1 MINIVEKIGR
11 SLFAQYL
18 VDFGFNGKSN
28 LSIEGEVYAQI
39 PPYEKWPRAQFFN
52 MSFGQGVS
60 VTMLQMAAAYS
71 VLANGGIYMQPYIIE
86 SMTYPDGK
94 KIETVPTPVRRVIK
108 ESTSKQVTAMLVDG
122 VRNGFAKD
130 GSVPGYTLAGKTWT
144 SQIPGKWWYEP
155 GEAGRTITSFWG
167 YGPAVNPRFVLI
179 VRLDRPRSSQW
190 SEATSSPTWQA
201 AAKYLLE
208 YYKVPKNK

>member
-1 MINIVEKIGR
+1 MINIVEKIWR

-18 VDFGFNGKSN
+18 VDFGFNNKTN
-28 LSIEGEVYAQI
+28 LSIEWEVYAQI

-52 MSFGQGVS
+52 MSFGQGIS

-86 SMTYPDGK
+86 SMTHPDGK
-94 KIETVPTPVRRVIK
+94 KIETVPTPIRRVIK
-108 ESTSKQVTAMLVDG
+108 ESTSKQITAMLVDG
-122 VRNGFAKD
+122 VRNGFAN
-130 GSVPGYTLAGKTWT
+130 GGAVAGYTLAGKTWT
-144 SQIPGKWWYEP
+144 SQIPWKWGYEA
-155 GEAGRTITSFWG
+155 GEPGRTITSFWG
-167 YGPAVNPRFVLI
+167 YGPAINPKFVLI
-179 VRLDRPRSSQW
+179 VRLDRPRTSQW
-190 SEATSSPTWQA
+190 SEATSSPTWQN